1 MAKDP
6 AFLFYS
12 QDFQTGTQF
21 FTDAQVGM
29 YLRLMI
35 AQHQHGHLSEK
46 HMLHICK
53 AHDEDVLSKFT
64 KDEHGLYYNERL
76 DSEINKRK
84 TYTESRRNNAQQ
96 PKKQKVK
103 RKKAYGKAY
112 ASHME
117 NEIDNENINKI
128 DKEIIVLFNES
139 FIKEWKRWIEYKKTE
154 HHDEFKS
161 EDTELES
168 IKNLHEISNG
178 SIDSA
183 KKIISNSIA
192 HRWKGLFK
200 LKKEDG
206 THKQQ
211 VNGSKQTG
219 ASQLLASIKDEFAA
233 RGKTNYGN

>member
-21 FTDAQVGM
+21 FSDAQVGM
-29 YLRLMI
+29 YIRLII

-64 KDEHGLYYNERL
+64 KDEHDLYYNERL
-76 DSEINKRK
+76 EIEINKRK
-84 TYTESRRNNAQQ
+84 TYTDSRRSNAQQ

-112 ASHME
+112 ALHME
-117 NEIDNENINKI
+117 NEDDNKNINKI
-128 DKEIIVLFNES
+128 DKEISVLFNES
-139 FIKEWKRWIEYKKTE
+139 FIQEWKKWINYKKKE
-154 HHDEFKS
+154 HGDVFKS

-168 IKNLHEISNG
+168 IMHLHKISNQ
-178 SIDSA
+178 SVDEA
-183 KKIISNSIA
+183 KEIISLSISN
-192 HRWKGLFK
+192 RWKGLFK
-200 LKKEDG
+200 LKKENRS
-206 THKQQ
+206 H
-211 VNGSKQTG
+211 QTEPNFHP
-219 ASQLLASIKDEFAA
+219 ALKNKI
-233 RGKTNYGN
+233 